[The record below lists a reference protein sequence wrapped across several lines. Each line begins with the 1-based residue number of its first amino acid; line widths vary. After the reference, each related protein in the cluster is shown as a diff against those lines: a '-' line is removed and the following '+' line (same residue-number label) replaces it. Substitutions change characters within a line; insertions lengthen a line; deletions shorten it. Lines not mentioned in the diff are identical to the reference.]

1 MMHRRLV
8 ALMIAVLIGTAWP
21 SLATAQNTPAQP
33 AAPARARA
41 ASSPSR
47 GWHVAGFATAGTITF
62 AAQDSFDAVF
72 GTHSGPVYGGGA
84 RVGLPWGGLF
94 AEVSASRFRDTG
106 ERVFVF
112 NGTRIPL
119 GISTTVAVTPIEVSA
134 GWQFKLRKAPK
145 LTPYVAGGYTSLRYE
160 ETSDFAT
167 GSENVDQHYGGY
179 HLFGGAEYKVTRW
192 LGAAGEVAW
201 RTVPN
206 ALGDDGVSKAFR
218 EDNLGGTTL
227 RFKITIGR

>member
-145 LTPYVAGGYTSLRYE
+145 LTPYVAGGYTSLVAPNTR
-160 ETSDFAT
+160 SR
-167 GSENVDQHYGGY
+167 GG
-179 HLFGGAEYKVTRW
+179 LASPARWRGGPCPMRW
-192 LGAAGEVAW
+192 
-201 RTVPN
+201 
-206 ALGDDGVSKAFR
+206 
-218 EDNLGGTTL
+218 GTTACPRRFAKTTSAARRCVSRSRLVDDAVRAARPDHGVTDSTGTCRHL
-227 RFKITIGR
+227 R